1 MLGLTRGMRRAAA
14 VAAVLPI
21 LAVLIWWWQRD
32 ASLQRVQDAGVLRV
46 GYAVAPPYAW
56 VGDDG
61 AVRGES
67 PESARAIAARLGLQR
82 VEWVQ
87 VAYADLV
94 PGLLERRYDL
104 VAAGLFVSPQRAQ
117 QVAFAEPLVRAVPG
131 LLVRRGN
138 PLALHAY
145 ADVRAGTARVAVLD
159 GSVAQARLLALGVPA
174 ERLLVVPDPQSG
186 RLAVER
192 GHADALALSLP
203 ALAWMARSVP
213 GMLEALE
220 LSATPAADSH
230 DVAVAFHPGDRAL
243 QAAWNAAQAGWGGS
257 AEHRRLVDGLGFSV
271 VAASAPAAAAASA
284 AATR

>member
-1 MLGLTRGMRRAAA
+1 MAAAAA
-14 VAAVLPI
+14 VAL
-21 LAVLIWWWQRD
+21 LALAALAGWWQRD
-32 ASLQRVQDAGVLRV
+32 ASLQRVRDAGVLRI

-61 AVRGES
+61 TVRGES
-67 PESARAIAARLGLQR
+67 PESARVVAARLGLPR

-87 VAYADLV
+87 VGFAELV

-104 VAAGLFVSPQRAQ
+104 VASGLFVSPQRAQ
-117 QVAFAEPLVRAVPG
+117 QVGFADPLVRAVPG

-145 ADVRAGTARVAVLD
+145 ADVRAGAARVAVID

-174 ERLLVVPDPQSG
+174 ERLLTVPDPQTG

-220 LSATPAADSH
+220 LGATPAADSH
-230 DVAVAFHPGDRAL
+230 DVAVAFHPDDRAL
-243 QAAWNAAQAGWGGS
+243 RAAWNAAQAGWGGS
-257 AEHRRLVDGLGFSV
+257 AEHRRVVHGLGFV
-271 VAASAPAAAAASA
+271 VASAPSAAATASA
-284 AATR
+284 AASR